1 MNDFGENLTLV
12 LLAIAAVA
20 SLLATLHLMSL

>member
-12 LLAIAAVA
+12 LLAIASVA
-20 SLLATLHLMSL
+20 SLLATIHLLTL